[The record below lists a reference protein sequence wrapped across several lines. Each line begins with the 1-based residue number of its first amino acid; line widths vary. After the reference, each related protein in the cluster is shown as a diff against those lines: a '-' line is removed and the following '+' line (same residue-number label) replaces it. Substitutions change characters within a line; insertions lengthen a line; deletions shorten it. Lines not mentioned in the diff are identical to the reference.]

1 MEQKKKRTKKR
12 EKKKVS
18 LGGSVDGKRGRK
30 QESGEVR
37 EHLSNSCLADGLR
50 RRWIMQR
57 VGVSC
62 FCNRTFDCFRFH
74 RSC

>member
-1 MEQKKKRTKKR
+1 M
-12 EKKKVS
+12 S

-62 FCNRTFDCFRFH
+62 FCNQNVRLFQISQNLLTC
-74 RSC
+74 